1 MKIHPAHVKKIAIL
15 RALQLGDLLCAVP
28 AFRALRHAYP
38 AAEITLLGMPWA
50 ASFVQRFS
58 MYIDKFIHFP
68 GYQGLPEQP
77 FDEHQ
82 WAEFERL
89 MKHERFDLVLQLQG
103 KGTIVNDMLKGLS
116 FPTIAGFH
124 CDESYEDSD
133 LFLIYPEGISEI
145 ERHLSLME
153 HLEIPLYGTDL
164 EFPFYSADVAEWE
177 EKILPVL
184 PEHYVCVHA
193 GSRGEWRQWPTP
205 YFALVAD
212 YCADNGYEV
221 VITGTTE
228 EAPITQ
234 QVIHFMKNPVIDMTG
249 KTSLGTIGLLIKHSS
264 MLISNCTGVSHIAAA
279 TKTPSVVISMDGEPE
294 RWGPLDR
301 QIHKVID
308 WTK

>member
-1 MKIHPAHVKKIAIL
+1 MKIHPANIKKIAIL
-15 RALQLGDLLCAVP
+15 RALQLGDLLCVVP

-38 AAEITLLGMPWA
+38 AAEITLLGLPWA

-58 MYIDKFIHFP
+58 MYIDNFIHFP
-68 GYQGLPEQP
+68 GYPGLPEQP
-77 FDEHQ
+77 FDTNQ
-82 WAEFERL
+82 WAAFERL
-89 MKHERFDLVLQLQG
+89 MKQKGFDLVLQMQG

-116 FPTIAGFH
+116 IPLVAGFH
-124 CDESYEDSD
+124 CHECYRDANFFVE
-133 LFLIYPEGISEI
+133 YPEGISEI
-145 ERHLSLME
+145 ERHLALMK
-153 HLEIPLYGTDL
+153 HLEIPLCGTDL
-164 EFPFYSADVAEWE
+164 EFPIYSTDVIEWE
-177 EKILPVL
+177 EKVLPVL
-184 PEHYVCVHA
+184 PEKYVCVHA

-205 YFALVAD
+205 YFAIVAD

-221 VITGTTE
+221 VITGTKE

-234 QVIHFMKNPVIDMTG
+234 QVIYFMKNPVIDMTG
-249 KTSLGTIGLLIKHSS
+249 KTSLGTIGLLIKHAS

-294 RWGPLDR
+294 RWGPLDK

>member
-1 MKIHPAHVKKIAIL
+1 MKIYPANVKKIAIL
-15 RALQLGDLLCAVP
+15 RALQLGDLLCSVP

-38 AAEITLLGMPWA
+38 AAEITLLGLPWA

-68 GYQGLPEQP
+68 GYPGLPEQP
-77 FDEHQ
+77 FDEYK
-82 WAEFERL
+82 WETFVRL
-89 MKHERFDLVLQLQG
+89 MRQERFDLVLQMQG
-103 KGTIVNDMLKGLS
+103 KGTYVNEMLKDLS
-116 FPTIAGFH
+116 LPTIAGFH
-124 CDESYEDSD
+124 CDESLVGSD
-133 LFLIYPEGISEI
+133 LFLKYPEGISEI
-145 ERHLSLME
+145 ERHLALME
-153 HLEIPLYGTDL
+153 HLGIPLYGTDL
-164 EFPFYSADVAEWE
+164 EFPTYFADVAEWE
-177 EKILPVL
+177 KKILPVL
-184 PEHYVCVHA
+184 PEKYVCVHA

-212 YCADNGYEV
+212 YCAANGYEV
-221 VITGTTE
+221 VITGTEE

-234 QVIHFMKNPVIDMTG
+234 QVIQFMKSPVIDLTG
-249 KTSLGTIGLLIKHSS
+249 KTSLGTIGLLIKHAS